1 MKKKYL
7 IPFFVLIFTFLFPV
21 TAYAGGINEAEQGII
36 SAISATYEYNGAYYK
51 VTDAYIAQVT
61 AYLSQ
66 DGVDLTSDQA
76 SEYLSQF
83 YANIA
88 TGISSGYM
96 VQVGEAG
103 GSTPEETKTPDTSES
118 TDETETETESP
129 ETEEKDSKEE
139 KDKKNSSESADEDLQ
154 KSEQNTDVEETESE
168 KIEIVDNTIG
178 STQSGKIDYTVTK
191 MDAVMYVW
199 DIDSLDVHAEAYKDS
214 DVIGTLYPGDK
225 VIVTG
230 AATTG
235 WAQIDY
241 NGETGYVSAT
251 YLRTEGYMKN
261 IGVVV
266 GTEESEELTT
276 EENTTEESLTEEA
289 GKDYSNAAPISKSVK
304 IEVIAVGVVA
314 VLLIICA
321 VIVLLHKNKS
331 KK

>member
-7 IPFFVLIFTFLFPV
+7 IPLFVLIFTFLFPV

-51 VTDAYIAQVT
+51 VTDGYIGQVT

-66 DGVDLTSDQA
+66 DGIDLTSDQA

-96 VQVGEAG
+96 QKVGDAG
-103 GSTPEETKTPDTSES
+103 ESTPETSATIENS
-118 TDETETETESP
+118 EVTEETEELETESQ
-129 ETEEKDSKEE
+129 ENISGNVDESIQE
-139 KDKKNSSESADEDLQ
+139 SESI
-154 KSEQNTDVEETESE
+154 SEIEETNSE
-168 KIEIVDNTIG
+168 EIEIVDNTIG
-178 STQSGKIDYTVTK
+178 STQSGKIEYTVAP

-199 DIDSLDVHAEAYKDS
+199 DIEVLDVHAEAYKDS
-214 DVIGTLYPGDK
+214 DIIGTLYSGDK

-230 AATTG
+230 GATTG

-251 YLRTEGYMKN
+251 YLRTSGYMEN
-261 IGVVV
+261 IGVEIE
-266 GTEESEELTT
+266 TEEIEELTT
-276 EENTTEESLTEEA
+276 EENTTEESLTEEDE
-289 GKDYSNAAPISKSVK
+289 KDYSNAAPFTKSIK
-304 IEVIAVGVVA
+304 FEVIAVGVA
-314 VLLIICA
+314 VILLIISA